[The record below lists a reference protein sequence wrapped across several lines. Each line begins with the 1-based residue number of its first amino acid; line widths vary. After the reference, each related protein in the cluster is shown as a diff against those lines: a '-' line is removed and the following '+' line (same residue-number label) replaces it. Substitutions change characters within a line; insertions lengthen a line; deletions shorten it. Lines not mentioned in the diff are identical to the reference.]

1 VADDVTIAVGGAAE
15 APPPSSLKTRAIR
28 GVLWSLAA
36 DGGSQILRLVSTLV
50 LTRLLVPEMFGV
62 MVVVNI
68 VQQGLA
74 MFSDVGIQPAIV
86 QHQRGDDRTF
96 LDTAWTIQALR
107 GGGLWLMSCALAWP
121 AALYAKQ
128 PILVYLLPVV
138 GLNSLVDGFLSTK
151 VFACDRHLERG
162 KLTLL
167 NLGTAALGLVAR
179 IVWAVYSPTVW
190 SLVAGG
196 LVGTVAR
203 VLLSHWLLAGPLNHL
218 RWDRTEVKE
227 LMNFGR
233 WVFFSTLLT
242 FVALQLDKFIFV
254 PLVPM
259 ALLGVYNIGQSICR
273 LPTEVVQR
281 IGSTVAFPAFS
292 RLKERGGD
300 VGSAYARMSAPLLVG
315 GGTLIS
321 ALTLGGPLAA
331 QILFPAKYQDAGW
344 IMQIVAVG
352 MWFQALETING
363 SALLAAGL
371 PKWLAL
377 GNLIKIALI
386 SVVLPI
392 SYKHWGFAGALAGMS
407 LVEFPKY
414 FIEAARVRRLGLS
427 GWGIEL
433 GLTFAVLLCAAVALG
448 LHFWKPGASAYL
460 KLSVAAGFG
469 VAVWSP
475 LLLWA
480 ARAAKVFPRGSQ

>member
-1 VADDVTIAVGGAAE
+1 MSDDVTVAMNGPAD
-15 APPPSSLKTRAIR
+15 APPPRSLKSRAIR

-36 DGGSQILRLVSTLV
+36 DGGSQVIRLISTIV

-62 MVVVNI
+62 MVVVNL
-68 VQQGLA
+68 VQQGLT

-86 QHQRGDDRTF
+86 QHKRGDDRTF

-107 GGGLWLMSCALAWP
+107 GCGLWLTSCLLAWP
-121 AALYAKQ
+121 VSLYGKQ
-128 PILVYLLPVV
+128 PELLYILPVV
-138 GLNSLVDGFLSTK
+138 GVNSLVDGFLSTK
-151 VFACDRHLERG
+151 VFTCDRHMERG
-162 KLTLL
+162 KLTVL
-167 NLGTAALGLVAR
+167 NLGTAFLGLVAR
-179 IVWAVYSPTVW
+179 IAWAAFSPTVW
-190 SLVAGG
+190 SLVVGG

-203 VLLSHWLLAGPLNHL
+203 VVLSHWILAGPLNRF
-218 RWDRTEVKE
+218 RWDRSEVKE

-242 FVALQLDKFIFV
+242 FVALQLDKFLFV

-292 RLKERGGD
+292 RLQERGGD

-315 GGTLIS
+315 GGTLLS

-344 IMQIVAVG
+344 IMQILAVG

-371 PKWLAL
+371 PKWLAM
-377 GNLIKIALI
+377 GNLVKIALI
-386 SVVLPI
+386 AVVLPI
-392 SYKHWGFAGALAGMS
+392 SYKHWGFAGALVGMS

-414 FIEAARVRRLGLS
+414 FIEALRVRRLGLS

-433 GLTFAVLLCAAVALG
+433 GLTFAVLVCAAAALA
-448 LHFWKPGASAYL
+448 LHFWKPGGSAYL
-460 KLSVAAGFG
+460 KLMVAGGCG

-475 LLLWA
+475 LLIWA
-480 ARAAKVFPRGSQ
+480 GRAAKILS

>member
-1 VADDVTIAVGGAAE
+1 MADDVTVAVGGTAD
-15 APPPSSLKTRAIR
+15 APPPKSLKARAIR

-36 DGGSQILRLVSTLV
+36 DGGSQIIRLISTIV
-50 LTRLLVPEMFGV
+50 LTRLLARELFGV
-62 MVVVNI
+62 MFVVNL
-68 VQQGLA
+68 VQLGLT

-86 QHQRGDDRTF
+86 QHKRGDDRTF

-107 GGGLWLMSCALAWP
+107 GCGLWLMSCALAWP
-121 AALYAKQ
+121 AALYANQ
-128 PILVYLLPVV
+128 PILIYLLPVV
-138 GLNSLVDGFLSTK
+138 GLNSLIDGFLSTK
-151 VFACDRHLERG
+151 VFTCDRHLERG
-162 KLTLL
+162 KLTVL
-167 NLGTAALGLVAR
+167 NLGTAFLGLVAR
-179 IVWAVYSPTVW
+179 IVWAVFSPTVW

-196 LVGTVAR
+196 LVGTILR
-203 VLLSHWLLAGPLNHL
+203 VVLSHWVLAGPVNRF
-218 RWDRTEVKE
+218 RWDRSDVKE

-242 FVALQLDKFIFV
+242 FLALQLDKVIFV
-254 PLVPM
+254 PLVPL
-259 ALLGVYNIGQSICR
+259 ALLGTYNIGLSICR

-292 RLKERGGD
+292 RLQERGGD
-300 VGSAYARMSAPLLVG
+300 MGSAYARMSGPLLVA
-315 GGTLIS
+315 GGTVIS

-363 SALLAAGL
+363 SALLAAGV

-377 GNLIKIALI
+377 SNFVKIALI
-386 SVVLPI
+386 AVVLPI
-392 SYKHWGFAGALAGMS
+392 SYKHWGFAGALVGMS

-414 FIEAARVRRLGLS
+414 LIEAVRVRRLGLS

-433 GLTFAVLLCAAVALG
+433 GLTFAVLLCAAAALG
-448 LHFWKPGASAYL
+448 LHFWTGGGPYV
-460 KLSVAAGFG
+460 KLSIAG
-469 VAVWSP
+469 AVGLVVWGP
-475 LLLWA
+475 LLIWA
-480 ARAAKVFPRGSQ
+480 GRAAKVFA